1 MERGFPYVR
10 QDYFAD
16 SRRARRS
23 SVGNWRAPASWHHP
37 PGPPR
42 LVFEIQEQRA
52 LLPPAPELFDRP
64 TRARCTVHPDHQL
77 RLEQTLRG
85 DRRLRADRVG
95 QPGQLRSRPRPRAL
109 PSRRTSSSA
118 VPSAWVRPSSPAPS
132 WELRSWLA
140 PDLLFLEDFGA
151 TSPPSSRAVSTM
163 CCSSALGGPPRS
175 SRVTARRT
183 NEWPSSRIPSSQTA
197 RWTPSL
203 TALTRSSRRAR
214 AFRPQRRTSESAA
227 PRG

>member
-1 MERGFPYVR
+1 VERGFPYVR
-10 QDYFAD
+10 QDYLAD

-23 SVGNWRAPASWHHP
+23 NVGNWRAPASWHHP
-37 PGPPR
+37 PGPPGSSPR
-42 LVFEIQEQRA
+42 SRSS
-52 LLPPAPELFDRP
+52 
-64 TRARCTVHPDHQL
+64 ARCCHRPRSSSIARRGHAARSIPITSCGGADG
-77 RLEQTLRG
+77 LRG
-85 DRRLRADRVG
+85 DRHLRADRVG

-140 PDLLFLEDFGA
+140 PDLLFLEDFGT
-151 TSPPSSRAVSTM
+151 TSPPSRRAVSTM

-183 NEWPSSRIPSSQTA
+183 NECPSSRIPSSQTA
-197 RWTPSL
+197 RWTPF
-203 TALTRSSRRAR
+203 ALTRSSRRAR
-214 AFRPQRRTSESAA
+214 ASRPQRRTSESAA